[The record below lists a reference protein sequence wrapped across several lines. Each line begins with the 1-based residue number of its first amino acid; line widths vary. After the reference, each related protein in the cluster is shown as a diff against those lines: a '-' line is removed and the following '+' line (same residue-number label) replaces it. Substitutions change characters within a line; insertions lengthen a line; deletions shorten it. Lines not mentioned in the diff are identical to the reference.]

1 MNKEFVTY
9 EQALALKELG
19 FDEPCLKMGMS
30 DIDIINT
37 ERTDEGDYP
46 KNSHLFSG
54 WVAIPTYSAAFR
66 WFREK
71 HGLQGYIYSTT
82 VRGKKDGDRHF
93 SDYCWNING
102 IDMPF
107 MKTDAR
113 DMERVTYEEAEQACL
128 NKLIEIVKNNAH
140 I

>member
-1 MNKEFVTY
+1 MEKEFITY
-9 EQALALKELG
+9 NQALALKELG

-71 HGLQGYIYSTT
+71 YGLIGQPMPLCISYP
-82 VRGKKDGDRHF
+82 GKVTHYGWSIVSNQNSIDWENED
-93 SDYCWNING
+93 NG
-102 IDMPF
+102 FKI
-107 MKTDAR
+107 
-113 DMERVTYEEAEQACL
+113 YEEAESKCL
-128 NKLIEIVKNNAH
+128 DKLIEICKTK
-140 I
+140 

>member
-1 MNKEFVTY
+1 MEKEFVSYT
-9 EQALALKELG
+9 QALSLKELG

-54 WVAIPTYSAAFR
+54 WVAIPTYSSAFR

-71 HGLQGYIYSTT
+71 HGLHISIDAGVLGYY
-82 VRGKKDGDRHF
+82 GHLK
-93 SDYCWNING
+93 INPIG
-102 IDMPF
+102 TLSSQTKQEWINTENYPF
-107 MKTDAR
+107 K
-113 DMERVTYEEAEQACL
+113 TYEEAESLCL
-128 NKLIEIVKNNAH
+128 DKLIEIVKKK
-140 I
+140 

>member
-1 MNKEFVTY
+1 MEKEFITY
-9 EQALALKELG
+9 NQALALKELG

-66 WFREK
+66 WFRK
-71 HGLQGYIYSTT
+71 KYGLIGQPIPLCISYP
-82 VRGKKDGDRHF
+82 GKVTHYGWSIVSNQNSIDWENED
-93 SDYCWNING
+93 NG
-102 IDMPF
+102 FKI
-107 MKTDAR
+107 
-113 DMERVTYEEAEQACL
+113 YEEAELACL
-128 NKLIEIVKNNAH
+128 DKLIEICKTK
-140 I
+140 

>member
-1 MNKEFVTY
+1 MEKEFITY
-9 EQALALKELG
+9 NQALALKELG

-66 WFREK
+66 GFREK
-71 HGLQGYIYSTT
+71 YGLIGQPMPLCISYP
-82 VRGKKDGDRHF
+82 GKVTHYGWSIVSNQNSIDWENED
-93 SDYCWNING
+93 NG
-102 IDMPF
+102 FKI
-107 MKTDAR
+107 
-113 DMERVTYEEAEQACL
+113 YEEAELACL
-128 NKLIEIVKNNAH
+128 DKLIEICKTK
-140 I
+140 